1 LRGNYRRPL
10 KPIIPCTTLSLASAI
25 SPSSRTRSAQ
35 SSHIFFAFPAT
46 FTLTRVSTS
55 LSHTLH
61 VAIAGHDSLRTSGI
75 DEAAMGIFDRMGRVI
90 SSNLNSLLDKAED
103 QKKLLSL
110 NIEEMDEQLKRAQ
123 KEVISAVAAE
133 KQLRKK
139 CDDLGTE
146 RDKWDKRAEL
156 ALKSGDEALAREALK
171 QKKRVAGEIE
181 AAESARVEQR
191 NAALNMKQELER
203 MREKLAEIK
212 MKKGTIE
219 ARAVKAA
226 AGVAGAPGEGLGAKG
241 GSSAFDEFRK
251 MEEKI
256 EGREAEV
263 TAMAEVDDALGKG
276 PSKEDLEAKFRALE
290 GSLESDGKAGK
301 GGAGGGSD
309 VDEELAALKKRIRV

>member
-1 LRGNYRRPL
+1 M
-10 KPIIPCTTLSLASAI
+10 
-25 SPSSRTRSAQ
+25 
-35 SSHIFFAFPAT
+35 
-46 FTLTRVSTS
+46 
-55 LSHTLH
+55 
-61 VAIAGHDSLRTSGI
+61 AGHDSLFESVI
-75 DEAAMGIFDRMGRVI
+75 YEAAMGIFDRMGRVI

-226 AGVAGAPGEGLGAKG
+226 AGAQGEGLGAKG
-241 GSSAFDEFRK
+241 GSSAFDDFRK

-256 EGREAEV
+256 EGREAEA

-276 PSKEDLEAKFRALE
+276 PSKEDLEAKFRELE
-290 GSLESDGKAGK
+290 GSLGGSGKGGKAG
-301 GGAGGGSD
+301 GGGGGSD